1 MWREQCYVK
10 YTTISLFLVTRQR
23 SNVHL
28 MIDRVLFNF
37 LKIMLAE
44 VLQARQLN
52 FYPGYMIRIE
62 S

>member
-1 MWREQCYVK
+1 MCTV
-10 YTTISLFLVTRQR
+10 
-23 SNVHL
+23 

-52 FYPGYMIRIE
+52 FYHGYVIILGRIE